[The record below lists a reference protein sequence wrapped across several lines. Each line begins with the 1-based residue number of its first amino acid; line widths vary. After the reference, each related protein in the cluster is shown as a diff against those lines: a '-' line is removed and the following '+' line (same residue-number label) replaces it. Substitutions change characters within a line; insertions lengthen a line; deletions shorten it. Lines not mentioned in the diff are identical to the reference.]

1 MKKSI
6 DSIKELTKKDC
17 NAGNRGIN
25 IKMLP
30 KTLTVIKT
38 TLFAQK
44 TFNICSTKEK
54 ISNNCNKKIT
64 LSYIIKLVVFHVKQ
78 KAIYLK

>member
-1 MKKSI
+1 
-6 DSIKELTKKDC
+6 
-17 NAGNRGIN
+17 
-25 IKMLP
+25 MLP

-78 KAIYLK
+78 KARLFKVKTFFFAMFEAMLVVVSCVIKLQ